1 MPMVMCGNRK
11 KKKMHSSKDYPLHNV
26 GEIWLVWY
34 MPDWYN
40 RAYYNGN
47 TPTVQNAR
55 IEIFQGT
62 VVSSKWMDNKKAG
75 YPYGWLVVIQIEDG
89 SYRSLYECK
98 CQMISSP
105 KNRIWSQTIKNE
117 SVVSLS

>member
-1 MPMVMCGNRK
+1 
-11 KKKMHSSKDYPLHNV
+11 MHSSKKYPLHRV
-26 GEIWLVWY
+26 GENWLVWY
-34 MPDWYN
+34 MPDYYN

-47 TPTVQNAR
+47 TPTAKNAR
-55 IEIFQGT
+55 IETFEGT

-75 YPYGWLVVIQIEDG
+75 HPYGWLVVIKLADG

-105 KNRIWSQTIKNE
+105 KNKTWSQTIKNE

>member
-1 MPMVMCGNRK
+1 MTGNRKKK
-11 KKKMHSSKDYPLHNV
+11 KKKMHSSKQYPLHNV

-47 TPTVQNAR
+47 TPTIQNSR

-75 YPYGWLVVIQIEDG
+75 YPYGWLVVIQLEDG

-105 KNRIWSQTIKNE
+105 KNKTWSQTIKDE